1 MMVHLPAIAAK
12 SGMEENLPQ
21 MAEGKR
27 MGLNLNISPQLN
39 TQNKLYL
46 TQGAFAGS
54 PTKSSVQPFK
64 TFNASITEMDG
75 AVPVR
80 VQSNSPSAAATL
92 ASALHHHISANPKLF
107 SSSSLNNTTTPFSKL
122 KK

>member
-1 MMVHLPAIAAK
+1 MMVHLPAISAK
-12 SGMEENLPQ
+12 SGIDENLSL

-27 MGLNLNISPQLN
+27 SGLNLNISPQVN
-39 TQNKLYL
+39 AQSKLYL
-46 TQGAFAGS
+46 TQGAFAAS

-64 TFNASITEMDG
+64 TFNAQITEMDG

-92 ASALHHHISANPKLF
+92 AAALHHHI
-107 SSSSLNNTTTPFSKL
+107 
-122 KK
+122 